1 MSLWLITNMIINS
14 SIDMDIFTRH
24 KSAEQASDRPPLV
37 LVHGSWGSSQMWQ
50 GYMKF
55 LSEHGWDIFAVDLR
69 GHGQSGGELAGT
81 TMDDYADDVRQAV
94 LDNDLDSP
102 IVIGHSMGG
111 LVTLMYA
118 RDYDTAGVVAID
130 PSPSIEVQG
139 DSMDKSYK
147 DEYTPMDAGM
157 PKDPQ
162 AALSAL
168 PDIDK
173 ETLKKMKQ
181 MLGKESGAARSQRKA
196 GVSVPKDTLT
206 SPTLFVG
213 GEHGASEKI
222 DFGIGI
228 ETAKQ
233 MADYYGAEVKEVAG
247 ASHPGILIGDNWQ
260 SGARMIHDWLESNV
274 VNN

>member
-1 MSLWLITNMIINS
+1 
-14 SIDMDIFTRH
+14 
-24 KSAEQASDRPPLV
+24 
-37 LVHGSWGSSQMWQ
+37 MWQ

-55 LSEHGWDIFAVDLR
+55 LSEHGWDVYAVDLR
-69 GHGQSGGELAGT
+69 GHRQSGGELADT

-102 IVIGHSMGG
+102 IIIGHSMGG

-118 RDYDTAGVVAID
+118 RDHDTAGVVAID

-139 DSMDKSYK
+139 NSMDKSYK
-147 DEYTPMDAGM
+147 DEYTPIDAGM
-157 PKDPQ
+157 PKDPH

-168 PDIDK
+168 PDIGK

-196 GVSVPKDTLT
+196 GVSVPKDSLT

-233 MADYYGAEVKEVAG
+233 MADYYGTDVKEVAG

-260 SGARMIHDWLESNV
+260 SGARMIHNWLESNV

>member
-1 MSLWLITNMIINS
+1 
-14 SIDMDIFTRH
+14 
-24 KSAEQASDRPPLV
+24 
-37 LVHGSWGSSQMWQ
+37 
-50 GYMKF
+50 
-55 LSEHGWDIFAVDLR
+55 
-69 GHGQSGGELAGT
+69 
-81 TMDDYADDVRQAV
+81 
-94 LDNDLDSP
+94 
-102 IVIGHSMGG
+102 MGG

-157 PKDPQ
+157 PENPKE
-162 AALSAL
+162 ALSAL

-196 GVSVPKDTLT
+196 GVSVPKDSLT

-233 MADYYGAEVKEVAG
+233 MADYYGTEVKEVAG
-247 ASHPGILIGDNWQ
+247 ASHPGILIGNNWQ
-260 SGARMIHDWLESNV
+260 SGAQIIHDWLEGNV